1 MFKKNLL
8 FLAAIFIL
16 LVPDFIIASNNS
28 IFIFILNITFKILF
42 FLGIGAILLYFTK
55 SYYKSYLILGSFYL
69 ISSLTEIITVILF
82 KNYSTLDNIKAIFF
96 VRPNEIS
103 SFAEGFYL
111 YLFIPIIVFV
121 LFFIFLKR
129 IKKIEYKK
137 NKKTLLYSL
146 LFFLLSTATSTY
158 LIAQTPIIYSGK
170 NITKYILKK
179 YYVKQHPISFYYR
192 TYELII
198 SRIRYNK
205 YIKVKEAFNFNV
217 MKEDKESPDNVIF
230 VIGERT
236 RYLNWSINGYERKTS
251 PNLDTISNLISF
263 NKHHSNGNSTAGSIP
278 YLLTQGTPKNPTL
291 IYSQKTI
298 VSLFKEADYKTYWI
312 ANQFIFDYIEHDK
325 EPDVFV
331 KLYWQ
336 PNNTDLGVLPV
347 LDSILKIKEPKK
359 KLIIINLAGGHGI
372 IPEEFSKFK
381 PYTNSENHGISKENK
396 EKIVNGYDNMILL
409 QDHVLGKIIDFSKKQ
424 NNSSFMLYTADH
436 GTNLFDSDNN
446 NLFGYG
452 SMNPTKN
459 ETNVPMFFWSSEKFK
474 QSFPYK
480 FRALNN
486 HKNLLTTN
494 DNIFYTL
501 ADLSN
506 INYPDYK
513 RTLSLSDS
521 TYIEPK
527 ERYMYLNNSYI
538 KIKND

>member
-1 MFKKNLL
+1 MIKKV
-8 FLAAIFIL
+8 FFIFIAVSIL
-16 LVPDFIIASNNS
+16 LLPDIIIASKSS
-28 IFIFILNITFKILF
+28 ILNFILNITFKIFL
-42 FLGIGAILLYFTK
+42 FLGIVYILLYFTK
-55 SYYKSYLILGSFYL
+55 SYFKSYLIIGIFYL

-103 SFAEGFYL
+103 SFAKGFYI
-111 YLFIPIIVFV
+111 YLLIPIFILT
-121 LFFIFLKR
+121 LFFILLKQT
-129 IKKIEYKK
+129 KKIFYKR
-137 NKKTLLYSL
+137 NRKTLLYSV
-146 LFFLLSTATSTY
+146 LFFILSGCISTF
-158 LIAQTPIIYSGK
+158 LITQTPIIYSGK
-170 NITKYILKK
+170 NIPKYILKK
-179 YYVKQHPISFYYR
+179 YYVKQHPFSFYYR

-217 MKEDKESPDNVIF
+217 TKDNNEKPDNVIF

-236 RYLNWSINGYERKTS
+236 RYLNWSINGYKRKTS

-278 YLLTQGTPKNPTL
+278 YLLTQGTPKNSTL

-359 KLIIINLAGGHGI
+359 KLIVINLAGGHGI

-409 QDHVLGKIIDFSKKQ
+409 QDHVLGKIIDFSKNQ

-459 ETNVPMFFWSSEKFK
+459 ETNVPMFFWASEKFIK
-474 QSFPYK
+474 SFPYK
-480 FRALNN
+480 FGALNN
-486 HKNLLTTN
+486 HKYLLTTN

-501 ADLSN
+501 ADLAN

-513 RTLSLSDS
+513 KTLSLSDS
-521 TYIEPK
+521 SFIEPK
-527 ERYMYLNNSYI
+527 ERYMYINNSYI
-538 KIKND
+538 KFKNN